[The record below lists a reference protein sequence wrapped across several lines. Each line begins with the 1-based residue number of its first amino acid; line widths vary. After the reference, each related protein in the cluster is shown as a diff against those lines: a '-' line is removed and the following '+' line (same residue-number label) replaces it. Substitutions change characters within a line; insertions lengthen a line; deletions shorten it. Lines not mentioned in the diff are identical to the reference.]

1 MFSPQHEIQNI
12 KEKERVK
19 GLQNVL
25 KQEIKV
31 AGGAPISLARFME
44 LALMHPKYGYYSTKE
59 TIFNKGGD
67 FTTSPEIS
75 QMFGEMIG
83 VWFMTAL
90 NNYEN
95 IPAAIEEPV
104 EEKQIEESIEEQ
116 RNFTKK
122 SKKHSK
128 NNKQKS
134 QQESVPKP
142 NPDDIVPKALKTVNL
157 VEIGPGTGIM
167 MCDILR
173 VSLIFSFFFSFKIH
187 FFRR

>member
-1 MFSPQHEIQNI
+1 
-12 KEKERVK
+12 
-19 GLQNVL
+19 
-25 KQEIKV
+25 
-31 AGGAPISLARFME
+31 
-44 LALMHPKYGYYSTKE
+44 MHPKYGYYSTKE

-95 IPAAIEEPV
+95 IPAAIEEPI

-128 NNKQKS
+128 NNK
-134 QQESVPKP
+134 
-142 NPDDIVPKALKTVNL
+142 
-157 VEIGPGTGIM
+157 
-167 MCDILR
+167 
-173 VSLIFSFFFSFKIH
+173 
-187 FFRR
+187 